1 MFGKRLR
8 LFLTH
13 TSPITSSDEA
23 SRLRYISSL
32 LKDWYNIVHIKSVVS
47 DVMSA
52 VDQYNFPNLSPRY
65 GNAYLSHLS
74 RTFNSTSTDVTTE
87 DELDDL
93 EDGSTHSGISHS
105 SNGKRHC
112 HTCGATGQWHTPQDC
127 PAASRACRQ
136 CSKMGHLAKACPI
149 GTHLTIPYLRSPKY
163 PTKQTNTLP
172 TARTQTPTKAP
183 SHSQPPII
191 YIDDRLIG
199 R

>member
-1 MFGKRLR
+1 MFRKRLR

-93 EDGSTHSGISHS
+93 EDGSTHF

-112 HTCGATGQWHTPQDC
+112 HTCGGRGQWHTPQDC

-149 GTHLTIPYLRSPKY
+149 GTYLTIPLL
-163 PTKQTNTLP
+163 TLAEIP
-172 TARTQTPTKAP
+172 NQANQHSAYGSDTDSKAP

-191 YIDDRLIG
+191 YIDDRLI
-199 R
+199 RR

>member
-1 MFGKRLR
+1 
-8 LFLTH
+8 
-13 TSPITSSDEA
+13 
-23 SRLRYISSL
+23 
-32 LKDWYNIVHIKSVVS
+32 
-47 DVMSA
+47 MSA
-52 VDQYNFPNLSPRY
+52 IDQYNFPNLSPRY

-93 EDGSTHSGISHS
+93 EDGSTHRGISHS

-149 GTHLTIPYLRSPKY
+149 GTYLTIPLLTLYQANQHSAYGSDTDSNEGTKSLATANNIYRRQAHQIIASTVMRN
-163 PTKQTNTLP
+163 PTHPRIL
-172 TARTQTPTKAP
+172 
-183 SHSQPPII
+183 
-191 YIDDRLIG
+191 
-199 R
+199 